1 MRIRRADGGGS
12 SFQNSTRDC
21 SGMEGS
27 RTARTTGQ
35 VFGGMMRL
43 TGDCHVQGPECGNM
57 HWFCMATKLV
67 SVLGL
72 YVSSA
77 NFE

>member
-1 MRIRRADGGGS
+1 MGEAHPSKTVPGIVA
-12 SFQNSTRDC
+12 
-21 SGMEGS
+21 GMEGS

-35 VFGGMMRL
+35 QVFGGMMGL

-57 HWFCMATKLV
+57 HRFCMATK
-67 SVLGL
+67 LGL

-77 NFE
+77 NF